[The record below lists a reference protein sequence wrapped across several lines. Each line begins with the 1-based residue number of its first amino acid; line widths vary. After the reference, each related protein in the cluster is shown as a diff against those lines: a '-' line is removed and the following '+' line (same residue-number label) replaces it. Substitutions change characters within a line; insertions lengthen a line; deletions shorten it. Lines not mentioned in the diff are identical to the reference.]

1 VWKPADNLHWQ
12 EEALCAKPQNRES
25 RDWFF
30 SKDPQDRYNAKNLC
44 YGCPVRKQC
53 IQWALEHRQIWGIW
67 GGKDE
72 VEIRRALSVSY
83 KGEETRRRR
92 YPHCPYCSARPS
104 KLQTSSQEM
113 SGGGRWTT
121 AKIVTC
127 TVCGFSW
134 RSRTSVNAVLAYQ
147 LEREQKSEKKQ
158 KERERK
164 ARIREREKARA
175 KAKIK
180 KSS

>member
-1 VWKPADNLHWQ
+1 
-12 EEALCAKPQNRES
+12 
-25 RDWFF
+25 
-30 SKDPQDRYNAKNLC
+30 
-44 YGCPVRKQC
+44 
-53 IQWALEHRQIWGIW
+53 
-67 GGKDE
+67 
-72 VEIRRALSVSY
+72 
-83 KGEETRRRR
+83 
-92 YPHCPYCSARPS
+92 
-104 KLQTSSQEM
+104 M

-121 AKIVTC
+121 AKIATC

-147 LEREQKSEKKQ
+147 LEREQKAEKKQ

-175 KAKIK
+175 KAKSK